1 MGTGRTKSLN
11 KISDTDYL
19 EGTGRRTAGGGDR
32 ATEAG
37 VMHAPNGVPDGV
49 RSQGRR
55 VWQRAESEESPS
67 RQRLE
72 SGSHQAGSGQ
82 SRGDAEPT
90 AWAGV
95 GGGGPL
101 GALGLDGEPAGE
113 RQYGTLEMETTYI
126 TDHTHDN

>member
-1 MGTGRTKSLN
+1 MGTRRTKSLN

-49 RSQGRR
+49 WSQGRR
-55 VWQRAESEESPS
+55 VWQRPESEESPS
-67 RQRLE
+67 RQRPE
-72 SGSHQAGSGQ
+72 SGKSPSWQRPESGRCRAD
-82 SRGDAEPT
+82 S
-90 AWAGV
+90 V

-101 GALGLDGEPAGE
+101 GALGLDGECAGE
-113 RQYGTLEMETTYI
+113 RQYGTMETETTYI